1 MGASGSDLREEEG
14 GRPMTA
20 ENVLTEED
28 VLSLVTGG
36 ELSRSAS
43 LNVLKSYGS
52 RKAIEAL
59 QQARNT
65 IPGAIQTIEDI
76 ETDKSFTSCVEK
88 LDELI
93 KTTTAVWGQ
102 AAE

>member
-1 MGASGSDLREEEG
+1 
-14 GRPMTA
+14 MTA
-20 ENVLTEED
+20 ENALTEED
-28 VLSLVTGG
+28 VLSLITGG

-43 LNVLKSYGS
+43 LNVIKFYGNQ
-52 RKAIEAL
+52 KAIDAL

-76 ETDKSFTSCVEK
+76 ETDKLFTSCVEK

-93 KTTTAVWGQ
+93 KTTTIAWGQ